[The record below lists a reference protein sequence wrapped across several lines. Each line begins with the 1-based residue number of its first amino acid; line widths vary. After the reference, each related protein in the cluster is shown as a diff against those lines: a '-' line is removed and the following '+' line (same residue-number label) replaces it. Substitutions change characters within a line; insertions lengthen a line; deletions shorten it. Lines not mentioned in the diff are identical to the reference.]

1 MTTVT
6 LQGADKPFVVSKIIC
21 VGRNYAKHAKEM
33 KSDIPT
39 VPMLFLKPPS
49 AVIHN
54 HGHIVIPAISKELHH
69 EVEMT
74 VLIGT
79 GGSTISKD
87 KAMSHIAGYGIGLDM
102 TLRDVQSE
110 AKAKGHPWSVAKGFN
125 TSAPLSEFVPAS
137 AVPDPHVLGVELTV
151 NGTVRQSG
159 STKDFIFRLDHLLSY
174 ASQFFTLEPGDV
186 IFTGTPE
193 GVGQAVSGDTLLAR
207 LLGHDGKPITTVMA
221 HVQ

>member
-1 MTTVT
+1 MTTIT
-6 LQGADKPFVVSKIIC
+6 LQGTKEPLVVSKIVC

-33 KSDIPT
+33 KADVPT

-49 AVIHN
+49 AIIHN
-54 HGHIVIPAISKELHH
+54 HGNIVIPPISKELHH

-79 GGSTISKD
+79 GGSNIPREQ
-87 KAMSHIAGYGIGLDM
+87 AMNHVAGYGIGLDM

-110 AKAKGHPWSVAKGFN
+110 AKAKGNPWSVAKGFN

-137 AVPDPHVLGVELTV
+137 RVPNPHALGVELTV

-159 STKDFIFRLDHLLSY
+159 TTADFIFKLDHLLSHI
-174 ASQFFTLEPGDV
+174 SQYFALERGDV
-186 IFTGTPE
+186 IYTGTPE
-193 GVGQAVSGDTLLAR
+193 GVAQAVSGDTLLAR
-207 LLGHDGKPITTVMA
+207 LLDQDGKPLTTVMA